1 MTSYVLTYRLVKGS
15 PITEAEFDANIHN
28 LDDRIVVIEAE
39 MPPVSVVDAEITSA
53 GHLDIILSNSTTI
66 DAGAL
71 PVSGFAEQFKGTWT
85 ASTFY
90 SANDLFT
97 APGSN
102 WLGVVLIDH
111 TSDLTFDWAAN
122 DGMGHDDYA
131 IVIPFAPNPTTTT
144 LAVTDHT
151 LTLDDINTY
160 IRSTATSTAGIN
172 TITIPTDA
180 AVPIPVNSEV
190 NFCQRGDPITFVA
203 TGGVTLN
210 YPVDVNPTTALIGAV
225 VTLKKVATNE
235 WDLFGRLEL
244 VSA

>member
-15 PITEAEFDANIHN
+15 PLTEAEFDANIHN

-71 PVSGFAEQFKGTWT
+71 PVSGFAEQFKGVWT
-85 ASTFY
+85 PSTFY
-90 SANDLFT
+90 SVNDLFT

-102 WLGVVLIDH
+102 WLGVVLFDH

-122 DGMGHDDYA
+122 DGMGHDFYA
-131 IVIPFAPNPTTTT
+131 IVIPFSPNPVTKT
-144 LAVTDHT
+144 LADVDYT
-151 LTLDDINTY
+151 LVLDDADCY
-160 IRSTATSTAGIN
+160 IRSTGTATAGVM
-172 TITIPTDA
+172 ITIPTDA
-180 AVPIPVNSEV
+180 AVPFAVDTEV
-190 NFCQRGDPITFVA
+190 SFCQRGDPITFA
-203 TGGVTLN
+203 GDGGVTLN
-210 YPVDVNPTTALIGAV
+210 YPVDDNPTTAVVGAV

-235 WDLFGRLEL
+235 WDLFGRLDP
-244 VSA
+244 VSV